1 MIDIEVARTFLA
13 VIETGTFQGA
23 ANKVHVT
30 QSTVSA
36 RIKTLEERLGV
47 AVFTRSKAGAA
58 LTSQG
63 YHFERYARA
72 IVRGWEQGRYQAGLP
87 DKYEELLVVGG
98 QYNLWARLLTGWLND
113 MRAAMPSVAFR
124 AEAGSPAHLSQMIAE
139 GLIDI
144 AVIHHPRFRPD
155 IEVELLMEDD
165 LILVTSDPGGT
176 YEDRYVFVDWGEAYR
191 DWHAQKLPTLMEP
204 RTTVSLGFFGAPFLI
219 SSNTAGYMPRRLVQ
233 PHIDEGFL
241 FETNNT
247 PVFGYPVYAAYHTET
262 NNSAVQPAL
271 DLLRAQIALA
281 NQGDLPQP
289 FWAPDQG

>member
-13 VIETGTFQGA
+13 ITETGTFQSA
-23 ANKVHVT
+23 ANKVNVT

-47 AVFTRSKAGAA
+47 SVFTRSKAGAA

-113 MRAAMPSVAFR
+113 MRAAMPNVAFR
-124 AEAGSPAHLSQMIAE
+124 AEAGSPAHLSQMIIE

-165 LILVTSDPGGT
+165 LILVTSDPGRAF
-176 YEDRYVFVDWGEAYR
+176 EDRYVFVDWGEAYR

-241 FETNNT
+241 FETMNT
-247 PVFGYPVYAAYHTET
+247 PVFGYPVFAAYHSET
-262 NNSAVQPAL
+262 NNTAL
-271 DLLRAQIALA
+271 SQALELLRSQIALA
-281 NQGDLPQP
+281 NEGDLPQP
-289 FWAPDQG
+289 FWAPDPT